1 MTTFQFDPAVLPPSV
16 PQLRAEI
23 RAFIAANMPPL
34 KAWERA
40 NSWARFD
47 ADFSRKLGAAG
58 FIGMAW
64 PKQYGGHDRSPIERY
79 VVCEELL
86 AAGAPVGAHWIAD
99 RQHAMTILRYGNEEQ
114 KRNWMPGIARGELY
128 CVIGMSEP
136 NSVSDLAS
144 VRTRA
149 TKVDGGWRLNGQ
161 KIWTTLAH
169 KSQLMIALVRTSG
182 ETDSRHAG
190 LSQFL
195 FELGTPGIRVKP
207 IVDMLGHEHF
217 NEVFFEDAFLPDSAL
232 LGQEGDGWKQVTSE
246 LSFERSGPERYLS
259 SHAVFVEFLRMA
271 GPHPSEAVRA
281 LIGRIGAQI
290 WTLRQM
296 SQSVSASLAAG
307 RDPMVE
313 ASVVKDLGNLFE
325 QDLPRW
331 IHAAMD
337 AGLALEDDSE
347 FALALSHLLQSSPSF
362 SLRGGTREILRGII
376 ARGLGL
382 R

>member
-1 MTTFQFDPAVLPPSV
+1 MRGRKRFFLPK
-16 PQLRAEI
+16 LRNLDI
-23 RAFIAANMPPL
+23 WFCQ
-34 KAWERA
+34 
-40 NSWARFD
+40 
-47 ADFSRKLGAAG
+47 G
-58 FIGMAW
+58 
-64 PKQYGGHDRSPIERY
+64 Y
-79 VVCEELL
+79 
-86 AAGAPVGAHWIAD
+86 
-99 RQHAMTILRYGNEEQ
+99 
-114 KRNWMPGIARGELY
+114 
-128 CVIGMSEP
+128 SEP
-136 NSVSDLAS
+136 GAGSDLAS

-217 NEVFFEDAFLPDSAL
+217 NEVFFEDAFLPDDAI
-232 LGQEGDGWKQVTSE
+232 LGKEGDGWKQVTSE

-259 SHAVFVEFLRMA
+259 SHAVFVEFLRLA
-271 GPHPSEAVRA
+271 GPNPSESVRA

-347 FALALSHLLQSSPSF
+347 FALALTYLLQASPSF